1 MPTTAP
7 PPDAS
12 WRPFAAA
19 LVVFWL
25 LMITVAVQNEAMHG
39 SGQWWWPLLWEG
51 SSCLV
56 ANGMLYAGWPQLRRL
71 DARLH
76 QPRRWFAAALLPLP
90 LLAPIFIAV
99 VYALRHGV
107 YALAGETYRHEPWGP
122 LFVHESLRFAIFYGL
137 FVAVLFGLRSHAQ
150 LAAERL
156 RAEQALAL
164 QQRAQLLQ
172 LAQQIEPHFLFN
184 ALNTIAATV
193 HEDAQRAD
201 ALITRLAA
209 LLRAATDLARH
220 PMATLDEE
228 LALLEAY
235 AAIMLERF
243 GERVRLD
250 WAIAPEARSCRLPT
264 LALQPLLENC
274 FRHGVE
280 RRAGPV
286 HLEVSARRD
295 GERLRLVVRDDAG
308 ELPPAAVD
316 GVGLSNLRQRLEAAY
331 GPAASL
337 RLQARAGGGVEATL
351 ELPCGC

>member
-1 MPTTAP
+1 MSTTAS
-7 PPDAS
+7 PPDATA
-12 WRPFAAA
+12 RPFVAA
-19 LVVFWL
+19 LAVFWL

-39 SGQWWWPLLWEG
+39 STSWWQPLLWEG
-51 SSCLV
+51 TSCLV
-56 ANGMLYAGWPQLRRL
+56 ANAMLVAGWPQLRRL
-71 DARLH
+71 DSRLH

-90 LLAPIFIAV
+90 LLAPVFIVV
-99 VYALRHGV
+99 VYALRHGA

-122 LFVHESLRFAIFYGL
+122 LFVQESLRFAIFYGL

-150 LAAERL
+150 LAGERL

-193 HEDAQRAD
+193 HEDADRAD

-250 WAIAPEARSCRLPT
+250 WAIAPDARACRVPT
-264 LALQPLLENC
+264 LVLQPLLENC

-286 HLEVSARRD
+286 RLAVSARRD
-295 GERLRLVVRDDAG
+295 GDRLRLVVSDDAG
-308 ELPPAAVD
+308 ELPPAATD
-316 GVGLSNLRQRLEAAY
+316 GVGLANLRQRLAAAY

-337 RLQARAGGGVEATL
+337 RLQPRAGGGVEATL